1 MIRCKQRSKMKQNGA
16 KEMEQNAA
24 KRSRMKQCSAMTAG
38 AERSISQQVG
48 AAISLLIEY
57 IIHIISPQQNG
68 AKWSNT
74 EQNGV
79 LQSNEDHRSKTE
91 QYGAVWSN
99 TEQRGAYIYMDIFSG
114 IHIYVCSSL
123 KGYVNTHQPDS

>member
-1 MIRCKQRSKMKQNGA
+1 MKQNGA

-38 AERSISQQVG
+38 SERSISQQVG

-57 IIHIISPQQNG
+57 IINIISPQQNG

-74 EQNGV
+74 EQNGAI
-79 LQSNEDHRSKTE
+79 RSRMEHYRATMITAAKRSSME
-91 QYGAVWSN
+91 QYRAIRS
-99 TEQRGAYIYMDIFSG
+99 IYMDIFSG

-123 KGYVNTHQPDS
+123 KGYIRQHTPAR

>member
-1 MIRCKQRSKMKQNGA
+1 MKQNGA

-38 AERSISQQVG
+38 SERSISQQVG

-57 IIHIISPQQNG
+57 IINIISPQQNG

-74 EQNGV
+74 EQNGA
-79 LQSNEDHRSKTE
+79 LQSNDDHRSKTE
-91 QYGAVWSN
+91 QYGAIQSN
-99 TEQRGAYIYMDIFSG
+99 TE
-114 IHIYVCSSL
+114 HIY
-123 KGYVNTHQPDS
+123 GYLLRNTYICMLIIEGIRQHTPAR